1 MMKKA
6 QALNN
11 FWNGFTWSAYD
22 ESTVPDDATLP
33 YITYGYSESDF
44 GHPVSLT
51 ASLWYRGK
59 RWDAISEKLEEIS
72 EKISRGGVMVPYDDG
87 AILIRKGTPFANRV
101 QDEDDSIRRIALNV
115 EVEFLD

>member
-11 FWNGFTWSAYD
+11 FWNGFTWVAYD

-44 GHPVSLT
+44 GYPVSLT

-72 EKISRGGVMVPYDDG
+72 EAISRGGVMVPYDDG
-87 AILIRKGTPFANRV
+87 AMLIRKGTPFANRI
-101 QDEDDSIRRIALNV
+101 QDEDDSIRRIVLNV
-115 EVEFLD
+115 EIEFLD